1 MNKTQP
7 KELFGIH
14 TQHDVQTLNSS
25 DKKDTRHYTTR
36 AIRSN
41 ANRRSHSYSNEHQKQ
56 KNCREAINKRKKRN
70 LVREALSIASNY
82 GTYAPSLPEPQGFRP
97 QFRATNPQTEGGGAQ
112 SPRISARWQHHPVQH
127 P

>member
-25 DKKDTRHYTTR
+25 DKKDTRHNSLPEFRSLTTQQELSVQTQTVVHTLTATNTR
-36 AIRSN
+36 
-41 ANRRSHSYSNEHQKQ
+41 
-56 KNCREAINKRKKRN
+56 NKRTAGRQSTRGRN
-70 LVREALSIASNY
+70 V
-82 GTYAPSLPEPQGFRP
+82 TWCLPEPQGFRP